1 MPKQYINEKIPFHFD
16 WSYQTSL
23 EHLENDIAK
32 MKELGVT
39 DIEISYNTQTG
50 FEHQCCKRRLETDKE
65 FYNRTAV
72 AKSDE
77 QRLIAIELKELERLK
92 AKYENGK

>member
-1 MPKQYINEKIPFHFD
+1 MEKKYINEKIPFYFD

-23 EHLENDIAK
+23 EYLENDIAK

-39 DIEISYNTQTG
+39 DIEITYNDQMG
-50 FEHQCCKRRLETDKE
+50 FNYQCSKRRLETDDE
-65 FYNRTAV
+65 FYNRTNA
-72 AKSDE
+72 AKVNE